1 MAGGSAPRFAPDD
14 PSLPPPWKA
23 LVDGNTGY
31 IYYWNTD
38 TNVTQYE
45 KPSAS
50 SGVPPLP
57 PGPPPAPSL
66 SGVTPKQASLPGV
79 PSSDSKPLEK
89 RSSAGLGSGSRFS
102 SSRGHLLADLP
113 DSIYSSNSSN
123 APNQQQ
129 RSHISEHHGRHMPE
143 YHSRY
148 VSDHHS
154 RSSSDH
160 HGGHSSSRSTS
171 DHHGGHTSDHRS
183 RSIPESQGGPLPTGH
198 MSHNHNRPPMPEHHS
213 GQIGLA
219 TPRSGHTVSGG
230 GSRSSGHGMPGGGMH
245 MNNTDSSWGASS
257 GRHSHGSPIGLKG
270 ALSSRSEY
278 DGGGARNVPKLAAL
292 PIPQR
297 QQNDMKGSQY
307 SDQQRQMGH
316 SSASG
321 LGRSSLSASPVG
333 TFKRSAGDYPPGIS
347 EVQKRPRLQSFSGTG
362 IPSDVQTYRIQH
374 EITVIGEDVPPPLMT
389 FDEGNFPS
397 EIIKELRAAGFTAPT
412 PIQAQSWPIALQ
424 KRDIV
429 AIAKTGSG
437 KTLGYLLPAF
447 LRLLHIKGNSRA
459 GPIVLVL
466 APTRELAT
474 QIQDEAVK
482 FGRSS
487 RITSTCVYGG
497 APKGPQLRD
506 LERGADIVI
515 ATPGRLNDFLEA
527 KKVSLRQVSYLVLDE
542 ADRMLDMGFE
552 PQIRK
557 IVKDVPSS
565 RQTLMFTATW
575 PKEVRKIAADLLV
588 NAAHVNIGNADE
600 LTANKAITQHVEVVQ
615 PFHKQR
621 RLEEILRNQEPG
633 AKVIIFCST
642 KKMCDQLARSL
653 SRGFRAV
660 AIHGDKSQSERDHVL
675 AQFKAGRCPILVAT
689 DVAAR
694 GLDVK
699 DIRVV
704 INYDFPT
711 GVEDYVHR
719 IGRTG
724 RAGATGRAGQSRGRG
739 RWQTG
744 GVVASEGSFD
754 GRGGLGHRDMS
765 LSSRDA
771 NARNNEAAGRW
782 GFVDPGFPSRDA
794 GRGFS
799 VGGRAGGISDRVGGM
814 GNRDLRIGSRVEGS
828 ASRTGGMGLGGDVVS
843 MRREVVNGTMGMR
856 GGGAGRNT
864 GGGHMDGWDDAADHD
879 DGWGAP
885 APSGS
890 GGWGQSGS
898 AGHDIERG
906 RVRKDVWGDAGHGD
920 GLSGGFGGR
929 SSLGPA
935 ARLPESRGRIFDR
948 LGDRGRSSERSGRKD
963 SSSDGRMAGVD
974 GSKKPVGGKEEIR
987 RGASYSRSPGKSWR
1001 GSPSPR
1007 KGATRSRSR
1016 TPSKG
1021 WGRSRSRSR
1030 SPRKVWGGTSPKKG
1044 WGKRSC
1050 SGSPGRVGTN
1060 SGSPNHGRHGDD
1072 HHGQSESF
1080 SQGLD
1085 GSGSRSISSPASLH
1099 ASQGDKSSLL
1109 FSQQPSQEEHGKHH
1123 GEYRDGLKNSEDY
1136 GREAGVEGF
1145 SKEQRCHSVLLPSA
1159 QDGADRPSVESNRVI
1174 GMSVSK
1180 TVLQHSEGQEPF
1192 VSDKHSNISANSELH
1207 TAADDRNLLDLVPLE
1222 EATQIKVHSMSASGL
1237 PADEQQSPSQIGLT
1251 KEHSPSKP
1259 GLCEHMTT
1267 EIPKAD
1273 ATTNDSGILL
1283 ASGGQTS
1290 TFTDH
1295 TAGSNLDGS
1304 LEELQRLSESREFVD
1319 GKGCST
1325 VHEVHTSGDHSTD
1338 TGAVLTEAADGVV
1351 SSPEEG
1357 MVL

>member
-1 MAGGSAPRFAPDD
+1 
-14 PSLPPPWKA
+14 
-23 LVDGNTGY
+23 
-31 IYYWNTD
+31 
-38 TNVTQYE
+38 
-45 KPSAS
+45 
-50 SGVPPLP
+50 
-57 PGPPPAPSL
+57 
-66 SGVTPKQASLPGV
+66 
-79 PSSDSKPLEK
+79 
-89 RSSAGLGSGSRFS
+89 
-102 SSRGHLLADLP
+102 
-113 DSIYSSNSSN
+113 
-123 APNQQQ
+123 
-129 RSHISEHHGRHMPE
+129 
-143 YHSRY
+143 
-148 VSDHHS
+148 
-154 RSSSDH
+154 
-160 HGGHSSSRSTS
+160 
-171 DHHGGHTSDHRS
+171 
-183 RSIPESQGGPLPTGH
+183 
-198 MSHNHNRPPMPEHHS
+198 
-213 GQIGLA
+213 
-219 TPRSGHTVSGG
+219 
-230 GSRSSGHGMPGGGMH
+230 
-245 MNNTDSSWGASS
+245 
-257 GRHSHGSPIGLKG
+257 
-270 ALSSRSEY
+270 
-278 DGGGARNVPKLAAL
+278 
-292 PIPQR
+292 
-297 QQNDMKGSQY
+297 
-307 SDQQRQMGH
+307 MGH

-527 KKVSLRQVSYLVLDE
+527 KK
-542 ADRMLDMGFE
+542 
-552 PQIRK
+552 
-557 IVKDVPSS
+557 
-565 RQTLMFTATW
+565 TLMFTATW

-987 RGASYSRSPGKSWR
+987 RGASYSRSP
-1001 GSPSPR
+1001 
-1007 KGATRSRSR
+1007 
-1016 TPSKG
+1016 
-1021 WGRSRSRSR
+1021 
-1030 SPRKVWGGTSPKKG
+1030 
-1044 WGKRSC
+1044 
-1050 SGSPGRVGTN
+1050 
-1060 SGSPNHGRHGDD
+1060 
-1072 HHGQSESF
+1072 
-1080 SQGLD
+1080 
-1085 GSGSRSISSPASLH
+1085 ASLH